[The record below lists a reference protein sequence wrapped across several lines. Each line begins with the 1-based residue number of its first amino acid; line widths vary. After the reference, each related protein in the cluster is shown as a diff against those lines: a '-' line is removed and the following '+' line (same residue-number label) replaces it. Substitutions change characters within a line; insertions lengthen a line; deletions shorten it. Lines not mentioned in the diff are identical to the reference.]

1 MAIPPAVKLS
11 GSLKLSEI
19 ATTFG
24 ETTGTPRSMGVHSD
38 QAWFVDGVTGPQVP
52 AFDTYTVPGTYSYIM
67 PWHTGDVIIEAWGG
81 GAGGMG
87 DPNQTNGAAFAA
99 GNGYNG
105 GATTVTIGT
114 TVLRANG
121 GFQRFEPTYNGSNGG
136 TASGGDVNTPG
147 NPSPAP
153 VVLPVRINFG
163 ANAPN
168 GGIGGTGVI
177 EGASS
182 ALNVGQNGAGGA
194 PGAGGGGN
202 IIGSNLISPQTNGG
216 GGSGAYVK
224 KTMTI
229 DTETTISIVV
239 GAGGNGGVAGND
251 GTTYYAAGGNG
262 APGGVK
268 ISYTTADLTI
278 SYFPTTDIKFS
289 QFYGKKG
296 TDPSGSGTTT
306 YNTTPQTSYSFVVP
320 LYRTSL
326 QIDAFGAGGG
336 ATSPSYA
343 GGSTTVVKTGLGAF
357 SMTAGGGGGGG
368 AGGSRSIGPSGAG
381 GGFSGGDIGIRGGD
395 GAGATTGGA
404 SGGYP
409 SYGGGAGGPY
419 PGNTGN
425 YGAGG
430 VPGGGASGFLIY
442 DGSKY
447 PGFSGA
453 GGGGGG
459 GFVRKTFLPKDLRA
473 GAVLQVNVGAGVA
486 GGGAGRVVITWSSPT

>member
-38 QAWFVDGVTGPQVP
+38 QAWFVDGETGPQVP
-52 AFDTYTVPGTYSYIM
+52 AFDTYTQPGTYSYIM
-67 PWHTGDVIIEAWGG
+67 PWHTGDVVIEAWGG
-81 GAGGMG
+81 GAGGVG

-121 GFQRFEPTYNGSNGG
+121 GFQRFEPSFNGSNGG
-136 TASGGDVNTPG
+136 TASGGDVNTQG
-147 NPSPAP
+147 NPSPFP
-153 VVLPVRINFG
+153 GLNGLPGIKG
-163 ANAPN
+163 ADAPN
-168 GGIGGTGVI
+168 GGIGGLSVYG
-177 EGASS
+177 GSS
-182 ALNVGQNGAGGA
+182 ALAAGTNGRGGA
-194 PGAGGGGN
+194 PGAGGGGTTSLSG
-202 IIGSNLISPQTNGG
+202 IAFNGG

-251 GTTYYAAGGNG
+251 GTTYYAAGGQG

-296 TDPSGSGTTT
+296 TDPSGSGSTT

-343 GGSTTVVKTGLGAF
+343 GGATTVVKTGLGAF

-368 AGGSRSIGPSGAG
+368 AGGSRSIGGSG
-381 GGFSGGDIGIRGGD
+381 GGGGATGGDINLSGGD

-419 PGNTGN
+419 PGNTGS

-430 VPGGGASGFLIY
+430 VPGGGASGFLSY

-447 PGFSGA
+447 PAFSGA

-473 GAVLQVNVGAGVA
+473 GSVLAVNVGTGVA
-486 GGGAGRVVITWSSPT
+486 GGGAGRVVITWSSPA